1 MPDGTGWDQTPQ
13 WACFNNNCSYYQ
25 QGWDWMWEKYKLKA
39 SYRYRVTNPDTKSS
53 SPLPVWS
60 ETAIID
66 RLLEDEG

>member
-1 MPDGTGWDQTPQ
+1 
-13 WACFNNNCSYYQ
+13 
-25 QGWDWMWEKYKLKA
+25 MWEKYKLKA